1 MCHFASVSS
10 SRNDRLVGDVPLEV
24 EADENDEHDGDD
36 DGHDDG
42 SDHRLVEVA
51 VVVGLTA
58 TAADERLLRFV
69 VICKMN

>member
-1 MCHFASVSS
+1 MCHFASVGS

-36 DGHDDG
+36 DRNDDG
-42 SDHRLVEVA
+42 GDHRLVEVA

-58 TAADERLLRFV
+58 TADERLLRFV